1 MFSLVLT
8 FAAVIAAL
16 SPADIAPTSV
26 QPLVRYH
33 VLAPNQTTAQQVQ
46 QFLSTPGSM
55 TIDYPGP
62 TGGRLVVKASYQG
75 AINVAGLSYYSEPAR
90 PGQPWAP
97 TPKMYQNAYVVP
109 TVAGVPYET
118 EVYVGRCAD
127 ELPNKNTSQWQLTS
141 FAIARWAS
149 SAPGTMSSW
158 TSFGRREI
166 AHMKSNGWTFLGE
179 GNAYNSVAKYTG
191 ISWRFTR
198 SWPNRIRTVYVS
210 LNNAGPVTLTEK
222 EYSFDHAAP

>member
-1 MFSLVLT
+1 MYLFSMI
-8 FAAVIAAL
+8 FAAVVAAL
-16 SPADIAPTSV
+16 APAAVAPTSV

-62 TGGRLVVKASYQG
+62 TGGVMDVKASYQG

-97 TPKMYQNAYVVP
+97 TPTMYQNQYVVP

-127 ELPNKNTSQWQLTS
+127 ELPRHDTNQWQLTG
-141 FAIARWAS
+141 FAISRWAS
-149 SAPGTMSSW
+149 SAPGSMNYW
-158 TSFGRREI
+158 TTFGRAQI

-179 GNAYNSVAKYTG
+179 GHAVAKYTG

-222 EYSFDHAAP
+222 EYSFNHIAP